1 MMTGKG
7 GMSLFNKVVAV
18 VISIAFVAAL
28 ISWSLP
34 RYATVTRSVEVAA
47 PAEAVFPV
55 VSDLRRYNEWSPWL
69 EKDPQTKLTFTGPV
83 DGVGQTMNW
92 ESANDDVG
100 TGKQSI
106 TRIDPGKEVETAVE
120 FGDQDPATATVKLE
134 PSGDKTKV
142 TWGFSTD
149 LGYNPISR
157 YMGLMFDGWVGP
169 DYERGL
175 AKLKTLVE
183 TPKSATPPADDPQA
197 SGAGAQ

>member
-1 MMTGKG
+1 MAAGKPG
-7 GMSLFNKVVAV
+7 RSLFNKIVAV
-18 VISIAFVAAL
+18 VIAVAFVGAL

-92 ESANDDVG
+92 ESANEDVG
-100 TGKQSI
+100 MGKQSI

-120 FGDQDPATATVKLE
+120 FGDQGPATATVKLE

-142 TWGFSTD
+142 TWGFSSD

-175 AKLKTLVE
+175 AKLKTVIE
-183 TPKSATPPADDPQA
+183 APKPAAAEAPQP